1 MQKKN
6 APKLSLVTSTSHTTT
21 SSFKL
26 NLSSYIFHFSLETD
40 FLNCVCDPEVFPL
53 LFAKTKRVIYKLRF
67 LFTAWQRKR
76 KKK

>member
-1 MQKKN
+1 MPQN
-6 APKLSLVTSTSHTTT
+6 FHLLLLQAIQQLT
-21 SSFKL
+21 SSFEL

-76 KKK
+76 KKN